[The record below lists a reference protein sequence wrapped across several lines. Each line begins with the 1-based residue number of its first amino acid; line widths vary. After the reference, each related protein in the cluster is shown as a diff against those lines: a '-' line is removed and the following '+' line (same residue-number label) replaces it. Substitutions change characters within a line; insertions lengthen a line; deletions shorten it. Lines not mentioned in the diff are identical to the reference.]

1 MAEKKKKILVGGQAV
16 IEGIMMRAPGAYATS
31 VRRADGTIETERHEY
46 QTILLKHKSLNI
58 PVLRGIIA
66 LFETLKIGIATLQWS
81 ADKSMEDIEPD
92 KVDSKPGS
100 LAKAASLFFALA
112 VGLGIFFVLPL
123 VVTTKLFE
131 IEKDAISFNL
141 ISGAIRITLF
151 LGYIGAISLM
161 EDIKILF
168 RYHGAEHKMIF
179 AFEGGCQLLPSEAKK
194 FIRFHPRCGTSF
206 LLIVMLVSIFVFA
219 LIDSI
224 ILNYLGSISLGMRLL
239 THLPMIPFVAGLGY
253 EAIKLSGRYGST
265 AVGRVLVAPGL
276 WLQRLTTKEPDDM
289 QLEVAAEALK
299 SALGVDYKKYI
310 GDEYEA
316 DTVQ

>member
-1 MAEKKKKILVGGQAV
+1 
-16 IEGIMMRAPGAYATS
+16 MMRAPGAYATS
-31 VRRADGTIETERHEY
+31 VRRADGTIETERHEFRS
-46 QTILLKHKSLNI
+46 ILEKHKSLNI

-66 LFETLKIGIATLQWS
+66 LFETLKIGIGTLQWS
-81 ADKSMEDIEPD
+81 ADKSMEDLEPD
-92 KVDSKPGS
+92 KADSKPGT
-100 LAKAASLFFALA
+100 LAKAASLIFALL

-123 VVTTKLFE
+123 TVTTKFFE
-131 IEKDAISFNL
+131 IERDAVSFNL
-141 ISGAIRITLF
+141 VSGAIRITLF

-179 AFEGGCQLLPSEAKK
+179 AFEGGCELLPSEAKK

-224 ILNYLGSISLGMRLL
+224 ILGYVGSISLGVRLL
-239 THLPMIPFVAGLGY
+239 SHLPMIPFVAGLGY
-253 EAIKLSGRYGST
+253 EAIKLSGKYGST

-276 WLQRLTTKEPDDM
+276 WLQRLTTKEPDDA
-289 QLEVAAEALK
+289 QLEVAAVALK
-299 SALGVDYKKYI
+299 SALGEDYEKFV
-310 GDEYEA
+310 GDKFEA

>member
-31 VRRADGTIETERHEY
+31 VRRADGTIETERHEFRS
-46 QTILLKHKSLNI
+46 ILEKHKSLNI

-66 LFETLKIGIATLQWS
+66 LFETLKIGIGTLQWS
-81 ADKSMEDIEPD
+81 ADKSMEDLEPD
-92 KVDSKPGS
+92 KADSKPGT
-100 LAKAASLFFALA
+100 LAKAASLIFALL

-123 VVTTKLFE
+123 TVTTKFFE
-131 IEKDAISFNL
+131 IERDAVSFNL
-141 ISGAIRITLF
+141 VSGAIRITLF

-179 AFEGGCQLLPSEAKK
+179 AFEGGCELLPSEAKK

-206 LLIVMLVSIFVFA
+206 LLIVMLVSILVFA

-224 ILNYLGSISLGMRLL
+224 ILGYVGSISLGVRLL
-239 THLPMIPFVAGLGY
+239 SHLPMIPFVAGLGY

-276 WLQRLTTKEPDDM
+276 WLQRLTTKEPDDA
-289 QLEVAAEALK
+289 QLEVAAVALK
-299 SALGVDYKKYI
+299 SALGEDYEKFV
-310 GDEYEA
+310 GDKFEA

>member
-1 MAEKKKKILVGGQAV
+1 
-16 IEGIMMRAPGAYATS
+16 MMRAPGAYATS
-31 VRRADGTIETERHEY
+31 VRRADGTIETERHEFRS
-46 QTILLKHKSLNI
+46 ILEKHKSLNI

-66 LFETLKIGIATLQWS
+66 LFETLKIGIGTLQWS
-81 ADKSMEDIEPD
+81 ADKSMEDLEPD
-92 KVDSKPGS
+92 KTASKPGT
-100 LAKAASLFFALA
+100 LAKAASLLFALL

-123 VVTTKLFE
+123 TVTTKFFE
-131 IEKDAISFNL
+131 IERDAVSFNL
-141 ISGAIRITLF
+141 VSGAIRITLF

-179 AFEGGCQLLPSEAKK
+179 AFEGGRELLPSEAKK

-206 LLIVMLVSIFVFA
+206 LLIVMLVSILVFA

-224 ILNYLGSISLGMRLL
+224 IISYVGSISLGVRLL
-239 THLPMIPFVAGLGY
+239 SHLPMIPFVAGLGY

-265 AVGRVLVAPGL
+265 AVGKVLVAPGL
-276 WLQRLTTKEPDDM
+276 WLQRLTTKEPDDA
-289 QLEVAAEALK
+289 QLEVAAVALK
-299 SALGVDYKKYI
+299 SALGENYEKFV
-310 GDEYEA
+310 GDKFEA

>member
-1 MAEKKKKILVGGQAV
+1 
-16 IEGIMMRAPGAYATS
+16 MMRAPGAYATS
-31 VRRADGTIETERHEY
+31 VRRADGTIETERHEFRS
-46 QTILLKHKSLNI
+46 ILEKHKSLNI

-66 LFETLKIGIATLQWS
+66 LFETLKIGIGTLQWS
-81 ADKSMEDIEPD
+81 ADKSMEDLEPD
-92 KVDSKPGS
+92 KTASKPGT
-100 LAKAASLFFALA
+100 LAKAASLIFALL

-123 VVTTKLFE
+123 TVTTKFFE
-131 IEKDAISFNL
+131 IERDAVSFNL
-141 ISGAIRITLF
+141 VSGAIRITLF

-179 AFEGGCQLLPSEAKK
+179 AFEGGCELLPSEAKK

-206 LLIVMLVSIFVFA
+206 LLIVMLVSILVFA

-224 ILNYLGSISLGMRLL
+224 ILGYVGSISLGVRLL
-239 THLPMIPFVAGLGY
+239 SHLPMIPFVAGLGY

-265 AVGRVLVAPGL
+265 AVGKVLVAPGL
-276 WLQRLTTKEPDDM
+276 WLQRLTTKEPDDA
-289 QLEVAAEALK
+289 QLEVAAVALK
-299 SALGVDYKKYI
+299 SALGENYEKFV
-310 GDEYEA
+310 GDKFEA